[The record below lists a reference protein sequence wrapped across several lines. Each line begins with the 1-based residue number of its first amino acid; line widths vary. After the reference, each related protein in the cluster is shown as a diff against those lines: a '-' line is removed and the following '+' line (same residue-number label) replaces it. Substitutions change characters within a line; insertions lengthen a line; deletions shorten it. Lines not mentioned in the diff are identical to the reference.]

1 MSQLYPGEAKPPDP
15 PVNQKPV
22 ADAGQDQ
29 LIGIGFTLFGKG
41 MDIDGVIAS
50 YKWEQVSGP
59 ASVITKPTEAI
70 TQVLPDGKGE
80 YIFRLTVTDDKG
92 ASGVDEVKVVVG

>member
-1 MSQLYPGEAKPPDP
+1 MPMSQLYPDTVTPTPANKPPI
-15 PVNQKPV
+15 

-41 MDIDGVIAS
+41 MDTDGVITS

-80 YIFRLTVTDDKG
+80 YVFRLTVTDDKG
-92 ASGVDEVKVVVG
+92 ASGSDEVKVTVK